1 MSPHF
6 LATVAALVLALAASA
21 SPASAQAV
29 FNTDVPAGK
38 WRALRVRAV
47 PEGAVLAVQIA
58 LKGTIGVAL
67 VRAPEAAKA
76 LELSRALFRAPVENR
91 LSFSVTAPAPGD
103 YYVVLD
109 NRRGADARAVEVKV
123 QARRAPTRPAT
134 PVKPKKGTEPE
145 A

>member
-1 MSPHF
+1 
-6 LATVAALVLALAASA
+6 VAALVLVLAASA
-21 SPASAQAV
+21 PPASAQAV

-58 LKGTIGVAL
+58 LEGTIAVAL
-67 VRAPEAAKA
+67 VR
-76 LELSRALFRAPVENR
+76 
-91 LSFSVTAPAPGD
+91 APAPGD

-109 NRRGADARAVEVKV
+109 NRRGTDARAVEVKV
-123 QARRAPTRPAT
+123 RARRAPPRPPA

-145 A
+145 V

>member
-1 MSPHF
+1 M
-6 LATVAALVLALAASA
+6 LAASA
-21 SPASAQAV
+21 PTASAQAV

-58 LKGTIGVAL
+58 PEGTIAVAL
-67 VRAPEAAKA
+67 VRAPENAGS

-123 QARRAPTRPAT
+123 RARRAPPRPPA